1 MGDGDGDGGMGE
13 PRISQYSKVFTIY
26 QGCYARS
33 KVMASQRARAAS
45 DPGKRDEDD
54 EVFAVGVDE
63 AGGPR
68 WRF

>member
-1 MGDGDGDGGMGE
+1 
-13 PRISQYSKVFTIY
+13 
-26 QGCYARS
+26 
-33 KVMASQRARAAS
+33 MASQKARAAS